1 MGYRSIQVRIKE
13 HAGQKKGG
21 ATSSDAP
28 RRRLGRQST
37 PKLSEALKMGAFTL
51 PDVDEAWS
59 KHDHNKL
66 PTGCAITRAC
76 VAAGYTGSN
85 ELYEVAKFINT
96 TWPWTWDY
104 ASDRTSFCDA
114 GMAIITDVTA
124 LTDDGRTMSEIV
136 DWMAEIESNRLL

>member
-13 HAGQKKGG
+13 HAEEKKGG
-21 ATSSDAP
+21 VTSGDAP
-28 RRRLGRQST
+28 RQRFAKQSI
-37 PKLSEALKMGAFTL
+37 PKLSEALKMAARTL
-51 PDVDEAWS
+51 PGIDVGWFNHS
-59 KHDHNKL
+59 HNKFSS
-66 PTGCAITRAC
+66 GCAITRAC
-76 VAAGYTGSN
+76 VAAGYTGPN
-85 ELYEVAKFINT
+85 EVSEVAQFINA